1 MINISQESPQD
12 LESIYNL
19 NLKAFES
26 DAEAKLV
33 DKLRETIKP
42 FISLVAKEH
51 GIVLGHILFTPVW
64 VGDSNV
70 SAMGLGPMATVPE
83 RQGEGIGSVLI
94 KKGFQ
99 ECKKLSSSID
109 LNAVFVLGEPDYY
122 RKFGF
127 ELASEKGCYYKS
139 NKFTPY
145 FFVIELIPNC
155 LKGTSGEVKYHKFFD
170 DV

>member
-51 GIVLGHILFTPVW
+51 GIVLGHILFTPVC

-70 SAMGLGPMATVPE
+70 SAMGSMVYLNGGDDLSVPLSRVE
-83 RQGEGIGSVLI
+83 AAGGKVLLDKMSIGEY
-94 KKGFQ
+94 GFIAYF
-99 ECKKLSSSID
+99 LD
-109 LNAVFVLGEPDYY
+109 
-122 RKFGF
+122 
-127 ELASEKGCYYKS
+127 SEG
-139 NKFTPY
+139 NK
-145 FFVIELIPNC
+145 VALH
-155 LKGTSGEVKYHKFFD
+155 SMS
-170 DV
+170 